1 MYSNFLLY
9 SHVSVY
15 MRNQDF
21 LPARCIPLQTFP
33 LQVRVC
39 CTFKVIKMFPKQ
51 MLLCVTLEDS
61 ETDLEPRGSPSWS
74 YLLHLAVQ
82 VLGVSMCLCVHTVYM
97 YCMSKSQHAPASM
110 RLNRAEWATWH
121 VRH

>member
-1 MYSNFLLY
+1 MSAEIFINVFRLPFIQSRVRLYEEPGLPSCQMYSVTN
-9 SHVSVY
+9 
-15 MRNQDF
+15 
-21 LPARCIPLQTFP
+21 IP

-39 CTFKVIKMFPKQ
+39 RTFRVIKMFPKQ

-82 VLGVSMCLCVHTVYM
+82 VLGVSVCLCVHTVYM
-97 YCMSKSQHAPASM
+97 YCMSKS
-110 RLNRAEWATWH
+110 
-121 VRH
+121 